1 MRVLVTRPE
10 PGATDTA
17 RRLAGLGHTALCDPM
32 LRIVATG
39 APLPPGPFDAIAF
52 SSLNGV
58 RALAGHPERVRLG
71 ALPAFAVGA
80 RTAAEA
86 RRHGFSPVTDC
97 AGDVIALSAR
107 LARLPAGSRVLHA
120 AGAERAGDLGGAL
133 APHGITVDVAI
144 LYQSLP
150 ADALAPAVAAALG
163 AGALDAALHFSPRTV
178 AALLHGVA
186 AAGASGPFLGLR
198 QLCLSD
204 AVAAPLRTLGARVE
218 IAAAPNEDALL
229 TLL

>member
-10 PGATDTA
+10 PGAGDTA
-17 RRLAGLGHTALCDPM
+17 RRLAALGHSALCDPM
-32 LRIVATG
+32 LRIVPTG
-39 APLPPGPFDAIAF
+39 APLPAGRFDALAF

-58 RALAGHPERVRLG
+58 RALADHPARAELG
-71 ALPAFAVGA
+71 PLPAFAVGT

-86 RRHGFSPVTDC
+86 RRLGFPDVIDC
-97 AGDVIALSAR
+97 AGDVVALGAR
-107 LARLPAGSRVLHA
+107 LATLPAGSRVLHA
-120 AGAERAGDLGGAL
+120 AGAERAGDLPTAL
-133 APHGITVDVAI
+133 APHGISLAVAV
-144 LYQSLP
+144 LYESRP
-150 ADALAPAVAAALG
+150 AQALAPEVIAALH
-163 AGALDAALHFSPRTV
+163 AGTLDAALHFSPRTV

-186 AAGASGPFLGLR
+186 AAGVSGPFLALR

-204 AVAAPLRTLGARVE
+204 AVAAGLRAQGAQVT